1 MKTRSIFWTVAV
13 VLSLWSTSVL
23 AAINNGV
30 AVTTC
35 PEPDG
40 SGAYVFGTAGY
51 ATAEFFDLNLA
62 AGLAYPVWS
71 DIAVPSGSTVKFV
84 GGVALSSLPE
94 GCTCDFSNATHVL
107 VTDPSVFGS
116 GFTVPESTT
125 LLFLRCGVTTDGGVA
140 VFSTPD
146 GTGTNDAPFVLD
158 GTNTVGRDR
167 GNVVFN
173 GAVTGAS
180 TGYMTLAGFYRS
192 VTFNGALDFD
202 GTIRL
207 RNSQRNQ
214 RVIVNAAEAQSKI
227 GTLEGHDWGNDRT
240 DQAHGAPQQLLYHPA
255 SPSPCTL
262 FVDSFNQ
269 NEIGGLLEPDADG
282 HFRYRRW
289 GVILSTCSNN
299 TICVSN
305 IVKHGAVH
313 LMACLDGAYTFGNE
327 PAFDGGFGNFEIVH
341 LGKNAQGHADRAPIF
356 YPSPN
361 ANLNLTGRFTGNYP
375 NTAPSFNYTA
385 ESNAVNRSTLDMSG
399 AISYPGAHQPIRI
412 TGYSP
417 WNLPR
422 LVKVHSNL
430 AKTTTNIVTDSRWVM
445 PLDFGATAGEI
456 DVARCETDAVLSIPA
471 AGTVVVSNATTA
483 AGVRPIPG
491 RYPVITGNSVVN
503 SDGATG
509 ADAFAN
515 WTVEQVGKW
524 GGCVVLL
531 DKTDTGLWMTVKR
544 SGMSINLR

>member
-1 MKTRSIFWTVAV
+1 MRSESIALCMALAT
-13 VLSLWSTSVL
+13 STL
-23 AAINNGV
+23 AAISNGV
-30 AVTTC
+30 AVVTL
-35 PEPDG
+35 PLPDG
-40 SGAYVFGTAGY
+40 DGAYVFGNTSY
-51 ATAEFFDLNLA
+51 TSQDFWDNNLV
-62 AGLAYPVWS
+62 AGLAYPVW
-71 DIAVPSGSTVKFV
+71 DEINVPSGSTVKFI
-84 GGVALSSLPE
+84 GGVALSSLPD
-94 GCTCDFSNATHVL
+94 GCTCDFSHATHVL
-107 VTDPSVFGS
+107 ATDPSVFGS

-125 LLFLRCGVTTDGGVA
+125 LLFLRCNVTTGGGVA
-140 VFSTPD
+140 EFSTPD
-146 GTGTNDAPFVLD
+146 NTGTNGAPFVLD

-167 GNVVFN
+167 GSVVFN
-173 GAVTGAS
+173 GAVTGAG
-180 TGYMTLAGFYRS
+180 TGYMTLAGFNRS

-202 GTIRL
+202 GAIRL

-214 RVIVNAAEAQSKI
+214 CIIVNAAEAQSKI
-227 GTLEGHDWGNDRT
+227 GTLEGSDYGNNRQDH
-240 DQAHGAPQQLLYHPA
+240 AHGAPQRLIYNPA
-255 SPSPCTL
+255 SPTPCTL
-262 FVDSFNQ
+262 VVDSFNQ

-305 IVKHGAVH
+305 IVRHGAVH

-385 ESNAVNRSTLDMSG
+385 ESNAVNRGTLDMSG

-471 AGTVVVSNATTA
+471 AGTVVVSNATAA

-503 SDGATG
+503 SDDATG

>member
-13 VLSLWSTSVL
+13 VLPLWSTSVL
-23 AAINNGV
+23 AAISNGV
-30 AVTTC
+30 AVVSL
-35 PEPDG
+35 PRPDG
-40 SGAYVFGTAGY
+40 DGAYVFGNTSY
-51 ATAEFFDLNLA
+51 ASQDFWDNNLA
-62 AGLAYPVWS
+62 AGLAFPVW
-71 DIAVPSGSTVKFV
+71 DEINVPSGSTVKFI
-84 GGVALSSLPE
+84 GGVALSSLPD
-94 GCTCDFSNATHVL
+94 GCTCDFSHATHVL
-107 VTDPSVFGS
+107 ATDPSVFGS

-125 LLFLRCGVTTDGGVA
+125 LLFLRCNVTTGGGVA
-140 VFSTPD
+140 EFSTPD
-146 GTGTNDAPFVLD
+146 NTGTNGAPFVLD

-167 GNVVFN
+167 GSVVFN

-180 TGYMTLAGFYRS
+180 TGYMTLAGFNRS

-202 GTIRL
+202 GAIRL

-214 RVIVNAAEAQSKI
+214 CIIVNAAEAQSKI
-227 GTLEGHDWGNDRT
+227 GTLEGSDYGNNRQDH
-240 DQAHGAPQQLLYHPA
+240 AHGAPQRLIYNPA
-255 SPSPCTL
+255 SPTPCTL
-262 FVDSFNQ
+262 VVDSFNQ

-305 IVKHGAVH
+305 IVRHGAVH
-313 LMACLDGAYTFGNE
+313 LMACSDGAYTFGNA
-327 PAFDGGFGNFEIVH
+327 PAFDEGFGNFEIVH
-341 LGKNAQGHADRAPIF
+341 LGKNAQGHADRSPVF

-361 ANLNLTGRFTGNYP
+361 ANLRFTGRFTGNYDT
-375 NTAPSFNYTA
+375 TAPSFNYTA
-385 ESNAVNRSTLDMSG
+385 ESNVVNRGTLDMTAATVYESG
-399 AISYPGAHQPIRI
+399 KQQLTV

-422 LVKVHSNL
+422 TI
-430 AKTTTNIVTDSRWVM
+430 TTHHALTNRMTVVVTDTCWLM
-445 PLDFGATAGEI
+445 PLDFAAAPGEVDI
-456 DVARCETDAVLSIPA
+456 ARCETDLKLSVPA
-471 AGTVVVSNATTA
+471 SGTVVVSNATLA

-509 ADAFAN
+509 VDAFAN

-531 DKTDTGLWMTVKR
+531 DKMDTGLWMTVKR